1 MWELDYKESWEP
13 KNWCFWTVVLEETLE
28 SPLGCKKLKPE
39 GSQPWIFTGIFIG
52 RTDAEAEAPILWPL
66 EAKNWLIRKDPDVG
80 KRLKA
85 GGEGDNRGWDG
96 WMTSPTQWTWVWVN
110 SGSWCWTG
118 RPGVLWFMGLQS
130 QTQLSDWTEMNW
142 NIVEK
147 AAGELSCHVV
157 GNLTN
162 LSRCVPAGLGHWLL
176 TEGSQ
181 LIPTADYS
189 DSASFLS
196 FSSHVL
202 SVHYI
207 PALNL
212 GEGLQRWKLK
222 VSALKEKVCCNHSLE
237 LSELKVTLEN
247 MTFCTCYFIKGI
259 HIHSPHLIIIT
270 L

>member
-1 MWELDYKESWEP
+1 MAWWHHRLYAHEFVWTPGIGDGQGGLACCNSWGLKEL
-13 KNWCFWTVVLEETLE
+13 NT
-28 SPLGCKKLKPE
+28 
-39 GSQPWIFTGIFIG
+39 
-52 RTDAEAEAPILWPL
+52 
-66 EAKNWLIRKDPDVG
+66 
-80 KRLKA
+80 
-85 GGEGDNRGWDG
+85 
-96 WMTSPTQWTWVWVN
+96 
-110 SGSWCWTG
+110 
-118 RPGVLWFMGLQS
+118 
-130 QTQLSDWTEMNW
+130 TEMNW

-196 FSSHVL
+196 FSSHGL